1 MSKRTQRTQGKR
13 IILPIGTKF
22 HWLTVISE
30 PFTKIEKNGRY
41 VRYFKCRCKCGN
53 IVEVSG
59 SNLLRGNAKSCGCY
73 ARQQS
78 SIRNRK
84 HGMWKHRL
92 YHERM
97 AMLTRCYNK
106 NMHAYPE
113 YGGRGI
119 TVCDEWRNK
128 ENGLKNF
135 VEWAYANG
143 YYDQPKD
150 TPRSEILTIDRIDN
164 NGPYAPWNCQWV
176 KMFKQNQNRSNNR
189 FIYDGEEVLTRSEFE
204 RKYGWKNH
212 GTVTNRLRYWNTDAV
227 VYAAKHP
234 ELKMYKDSKDGQ
246 YKDLDGFIVL
256 IPVIPKSQDVL
267 DALHRYER

>member
-1 MSKRTQRTQGKR
+1 MSKRKGSKQGKR
-13 IILPIGTKF
+13 INLPIGTKF

-30 PFTKIEKNGRY
+30 PFTKIEKNGRH

-97 AMLTRCYNK
+97 SMLTRCYNK

-150 TPRSEILTIDRIDN
+150 TPRNEILTIDRIDN

-227 VYAAKHP
+227 VYAARHP